1 MPETATPVTAPPV
14 QHPGLGALLV
24 PYRGIIGLLV
34 VLTVAGNTL
43 NLLIPRLVANA
54 IDSYSRHALVVA
66 VVAPELL
73 LAAIGIFVF
82 AYLQGVVQTYASER
96 VARDL
101 RTRLIAKVAV
111 QDHSYIQQVTQSALL
126 THLTSDVDAVKMF
139 VE

>member
-1 MPETATPVTAPPV
+1 MQRGLGWCNRTIGLSNLRGGERAGRNSADNVAVAYASHRKAGDSRFMPETATPVTAPPV

-82 AYLQGVVQTYASER
+82 AYL
-96 VARDL
+96 
-101 RTRLIAKVAV
+101 
-111 QDHSYIQQVTQSALL
+111 
-126 THLTSDVDAVKMF
+126 
-139 VE
+139 